1 MEIDNIYTVC
11 QHLLNHESWL
21 KTFICAFTYC
31 YMLQTCWSTFTL
43 LLQPNPSQ
51 TSPQPSPAV
60 APPDASHLLRA
71 HQEAD
76 RLASV
81 GGGVDVSVGAGGAGC
96 AVGGQA
102 GQVILCAIV
111 LSQLA
116 EVLEPPL
123 AAQLK
128 REQRLELQ
136 SLDGAQQ
143 DHGVWGSAEKENRQ
157 WDNTRDASESHTGK
171 SGG

>member
-1 MEIDNIYTVC
+1 M
-11 QHLLNHESWL
+11 
-21 KTFICAFTYC
+21 
-31 YMLQTCWSTFTL
+31 
-43 LLQPNPSQ
+43 
-51 TSPQPSPAV
+51 
-60 APPDASHLLRA
+60 
-71 HQEAD
+71 
-76 RLASV
+76 
-81 GGGVDVSVGAGGAGC
+81 GVGARGAGC

-102 GQVILCAIV
+102 GQVILGAIV

-143 DHGVWGSAEKENRQ
+143 DHGV
-157 WDNTRDASESHTGK
+157 
-171 SGG
+171 